1 MLRRTRLAKLFFSLE
16 LQRECS
22 MNRLQDADISNHE
35 VFCFL
40 LSLSQSDTSSSG
52 DSNEIDHS
60 SAVRFYSIHSGKTK
74 IKRNEIVELST
85 MKLSSLNFGSVVEI

>member
-22 MNRLQDADISNHE
+22 MTLQDADISNHE

-60 SAVRFYSIHSGKTK
+60 SAVGFYSIRSGKTK

-85 MKLSSLNFGSVVEI
+85 IKLSSLNFGSVVEI